1 MQMYRESSKTK
12 TLFRTVLSVLFVCC
26 AVFALSLGAEATG
39 GIRYRSFSS
48 GEVSENGYVDSS
60 FRVKTSSA
68 SSDSD
73 TVFRK
78 ASLPSNYSSVK
89 EGLVTNVKDQGN
101 YGTCWAFATVS
112 VAETSV
118 IKEFKGYS
126 KDNCDFSEAHLAY
139 FSVSDA
145 VDKLKLTSG
154 DKTKLNG
161 INYLDLGGNL
171 YFSTF
176 TLAKWFGITDESTA
190 PYSSAKPK
198 TEYASSLAYSKN
210 KMLLENAYWI
220 PMSDPKTVKQLIMQ
234 YGSCAISYYHD
245 ELFMNNGKGS
255 YYQSIV
261 KIPNHSVTIVG
272 WDDNYSRN
280 NFGTVFNLYARPK
293 KNGAWL
299 IKNSYGTSF
308 GNKGYMWL
316 SYEDASLLFD
326 DAAFLDFTEPTA
338 FDKNYQYDGTT
349 SSFGGYYTDDLI
361 YGANRFK
368 TLSSNDLLTA
378 VSFYTSE
385 PDVTCYYQIYKNVA
399 GTSDPT
405 KGTPVY
411 KSAVKSYQ
419 QYAGY
424 HTVYLPEPIELKA
437 GEYFSVVITYKS
449 KGKEVMVFSDDV
461 GYVDNTG
468 YVYCYAKSLKGQS
481 YVSEDGKT
489 WEDLYEIG
497 KGENLRIKAFT
508 KTRSEKPKKIT
519 LSDSYFVLAKGN
531 TAALKATVSPYY
543 AVNKLIWK
551 SADPQIVSV
560 DSSGKITAKNYG
572 MTTVTCTSAVDN
584 SVFAEIKIKVT
595 LNKVSG
601 LTFSKATE
609 TAVKITWDK
618 NADADTY
625 EIYLRNETTGKKTL
639 VDKTTGTSYIFKS
652 LTPGQKITCYVA
664 VAKNDGKL
672 SYNSGYSSPL
682 SCCTKPKPVSKISFS
697 SVTSNSV
704 KLSWNKVSGADE
716 YYVYVLNTKTG
727 KYATVGKTQATS
739 YTVTKL
745 AANTVYTFAVRSA
758 AVADKTTLKASSFP
772 TVKLKTAPTNV
783 TNFKAVKSGSGKV
796 TLSWAKSA
804 GATGYQ
810 IHRYDAKT
818 KKYVAVK
825 ATAST
830 KLTVSG
836 LKAGQTYTFRIRAY
850 GEYNK
855 TKLYSGYTTVKI
867 KV

>member
-1 MQMYRESSKTK
+1 MQMYRESTKNK
-12 TLFRTVLSVLFVCC
+12 TLFQTFLSVLFVCC
-26 AVFALSLGAEATG
+26 AVFALSFGAEASG

-48 GEVSENGYVDSS
+48 GETSENGYVDSS
-60 FRVKTSSA
+60 FRVKASSA

-73 TVFRK
+73 TIFRK
-78 ASLPSNYSSVK
+78 ASLPASYSSVK
-89 EGLVTNVKDQGN
+89 EGLVTDVKDQGN
-101 YGTCWAFATVS
+101 YGTCWAFATIS

-118 IKEFKGYS
+118 IKEFKRYT

-154 DKTKLNG
+154 DKTQLNG

-190 PYSSAKPK
+190 PYASAKPK
-198 TEYASSLAYSKN
+198 TVYPNTLAYSKN

-234 YGSCAISYYHD
+234 YGSCAVSYYHD
-245 ELFMNNGKGS
+245 ELFMNNSKGS
-255 YYQSIV
+255 FYQNIV

-272 WDDNYSRN
+272 WDDNYSRS

-308 GNKGYMWL
+308 GNDGYMWL

-368 TLSSNDLLTA
+368 TLSSDDLLTA

-385 PDVTCYYQIYKNVA
+385 PDVTCYYQIYKSVA
-399 GTSDPT
+399 GSSNPT

-419 QYAGY
+419 PYAGY

-481 YVSEDGKT
+481 YISEDGKT

-508 KTRSEKPKKIT
+508 KTRSEKPERIT
-519 LSDSYFVLAKGN
+519 LPASYTVLAKGKTSVLN
-531 TAALKATVSPYY
+531 ATVSPYY

-572 MTTVTCTSAVDN
+572 ITTVTCTSAVDN
-584 SVFAEIKIKVT
+584 SVFAEVKVKVS

-601 LTFSKATE
+601 LTVSKATQ

-625 EIYLRNETTGKKTL
+625 EVYTLDEKSGKKIL
-639 VDKTTGTSYIFKS
+639 AGKTADTSYIFKA

-664 VAKNDGKL
+664 AAKNDGTL
-672 SYNSGYSSPL
+672 SYNSGYSAALPL
-682 SCCTKPKPVSKISFS
+682 CSRPEPVSKISFS

-704 KLSWNKVSGADE
+704 KLSWSKASGADE

-727 KYATVGKTQATS
+727 KYSYINKTASTS

-758 AVADKTTLKASSFP
+758 AVSGKTVMKASSFP
-772 TVKLKTAPTNV
+772 TVKLKTAPATV

-804 GATGYQ
+804 GASGYQ
-810 IHRYDAKT
+810 IYRYDTST

-855 TKLYSGYTTVKI
+855 TKLYSGYTYAKI
-867 KV
+867 KI